1 MQVTILFFLN
11 TYSAFPQT
19 IAFFSVKDKH
29 ATFFLLPFFLLPR
42 VLSFTPTPQMSER
55 LRTEET
61 GSSIPLLTEVV
72 LEDHSVLPIF
82 YKK

>member
-1 MQVTILFFLN
+1 
-11 TYSAFPQT
+11 
-19 IAFFSVKDKH
+19 
-29 ATFFLLPFFLLPR
+29 
-42 VLSFTPTPQMSER
+42 MSER